1 MFSKKNTMII
11 YLTKTY
17 LEFFGE
23 DYRKLVLNF
32 DKKTIDDKKIDKL
45 EDFKELISK
54 FCSENAIK
62 KQTAAIILGPN
73 LYLEKD
79 FKLEDEEE
87 LNKQSLGSR
96 EVDPKK
102 IEAYYKSLELD
113 PATLLEK
120 RLTDEEKIFLI
131 SIKEDLVNNLKE
143 TFAALG
149 WDVIS
154 IAPASI
160 FKLELADGKIT
171 SSEAEKISSSKEAL
185 VSANFLSPSTVPLSE
200 VLPEYEENKKG
211 SGSRFPLFLSILA
224 LTIILETAFL
234 VIVKPTGL
242 AMSLKFPDFSP
253 SPTPTP
259 EPTSTPSPTPTVSQ
273 VKKADLKVQVLN
285 GTGVAGQAKQVKDVL
300 STAGFTNVET
310 GNGDNKDGST
320 TITVYTN
327 IPSDMRQEIQ
337 KELSGIFDNVVIQE
351 DIKTNDFDVVILTGK

>member
-1 MFSKKNTMII
+1 MII

-32 DKKTIDDKKIDKL
+32 DKKTIDDEKIEKL
-45 EDFKELISK
+45 EDFRDLISK
-54 FCSENAIK
+54 FCTDNAVK
-62 KQTAAIILGPN
+62 KQNAAIILGPD

-79 FKLEDEEE
+79 FKLEEDDE

-102 IEAYYKSLELD
+102 VEAYYKGLKLD
-113 PATLLEK
+113 PATVLEK

-149 WDVIS
+149 WNIIS

-171 SSEAEKISSSKEAL
+171 SSEAERISSSKEAL

-211 SGSRFPLFLSILA
+211 SGSRMPLFLSILA
-224 LTIILETAFL
+224 LTIVLETAFL

-242 AMSLKFPDFSP
+242 AMSLKLPNFSS

-259 EPTSTPSPTPTVSQ
+259 KPTSTPSPTPTISQ
-273 VKKADLKVQVLN
+273 VKKADLKIQVLN
-285 GTGVAGQAKQVKDVL
+285 GTGVAGQAKQVKDNL
-300 STAGFTNVET
+300 ATAGFTNVET
-310 GNGDNKDGST
+310 GNGDNKDGTT
-320 TITVYTN
+320 TIIFYTN
-327 IPSDMRQEIQ
+327 ISTDMKKGVEDAIRE
-337 KELSGIFDNVVIQE
+337 SFGNVVNQE
-351 DIKTNDFDVVILTGK
+351 DIKSNDFDVVILTGK